1 MIMTDPQAYPYSRF
15 DLSGQVAWVIGGAGL
30 LGSEVSLALAEH
42 GARVI
47 IADAAPERAESL
59 AKELSE
65 RGRSAVGVG
74 LDIGDIAAVDAQA
87 ETIRADHDR
96 LDIVVNLA
104 AFHSGKGYDEIGAE
118 DLEAGFRVS
127 LTGSLAVSRA
137 AARMMTERGQGG
149 RIILF
154 GSMYGTVSPDPS
166 NYPDGLPINPVDY
179 GMAKAGIAQLVRFQA
194 ARFGPQGITVNAIVP
209 GPFPNPAGQGAQS
222 DFVDRLG
229 SRTMLGRVGRAPE
242 IAGAVV
248 FLASPSASF
257 VTGTQL
263 VVDGGWT
270 AW

>member
-1 MIMTDPQAYPYSRF
+1 MTDPQPHRSARF

-42 GARVI
+42 GAQVI
-47 IADAAPERAESL
+47 IADFVPDRAEAL
-59 AKELSE
+59 AKELVD
-65 RGRSAVGVG
+65 RGLAAEGIS
-74 LDIGDIAAVDAQA
+74 LDIGEVAAVDAQA
-87 ETIRADHDR
+87 NAIKERHDR
-96 LDIVVNLA
+96 LDVVVNLA

-137 AARMMTERGQGG
+137 AARVMTERGAGG

-154 GSMYGTVSPDPS
+154 GSMYGVVSPDPA
-166 NYPDGLPINPVDY
+166 NYPDELPINPVDY
-179 GMAKAGIAQLVRFQA
+179 GMAKAGIGQLVRFQA

-222 DFVDRLG
+222 EFVGRL
-229 SRTMLGRVGRAPE
+229 SRRTMLGRVGRAPE

>member
-1 MIMTDPQAYPYSRF
+1 MGNGTTRF
-15 DLSGQVAWVIGGAGL
+15 DLTGQVAWVVGGAGL
-30 LGSEVSLALAEH
+30 LGTEVSRALAEH

-47 IADAAPERAESL
+47 IADASGDRAEAL
-59 AKELSE
+59 AAELTTARLSAE
-65 RGRSAVGVG
+65 GRP
-74 LDIGDIAAVDAQA
+74 LDVGDITAVDAQA
-87 ETIRADHDR
+87 ATIMSAHGR
-96 LDIVVNLA
+96 LDIAVNLA
-104 AFHSGKGYDEIGAE
+104 AFHSGKGYDDITAE
-118 DLEAGFRVS
+118 DLEAGYRVS
-127 LTGSLAVSRA
+127 LTGSLALSRA
-137 AARMMTERGQGG
+137 AARSMIECGRGG

-154 GSMYGTVSPDPS
+154 GSMYGQVSPDPA

-194 ARFGPQGITVNAIVP
+194 ARFGPRGITVNAVVP
-209 GPFPNPAGQGAQS
+209 GPFPNPSGQGAHAE
-222 DFVDRLG
+222 FIDRL
-229 SRTMLGRVGRAPE
+229 SRRTVLGRVGRAPE